1 MEKENL
7 NNKEDAK
14 LTLEDSIE
22 ILTTDDER
30 LKIIGEEIS
39 NETGIAILSKLFE
52 GVTNVSAIA
61 SSLNISVQLVAWH
74 IERLSKVGLIKINR
88 IDMSDKNKE
97 IRHYEP
103 KKLALII
110 MPSSVTKSPAHLSI
124 FKNALK
130 KTYDELPAIA
140 SAIMGGISLYLLQN
154 ILNPEKVMLSDSDRT
169 SLFSIDDKI
178 FISVLG
184 AIGIGFVVWQFKRW
198 KQKRQK
204 FTK

>member
-39 NETGIAILSKLFE
+39 NETGMAILSKLFE

-103 KKLALII
+103 KKL
-110 MPSSVTKSPAHLSI
+110 
-124 FKNALK
+124 
-130 KTYDELPAIA
+130 
-140 SAIMGGISLYLLQN
+140 
-154 ILNPEKVMLSDSDRT
+154 
-169 SLFSIDDKI
+169 
-178 FISVLG
+178 
-184 AIGIGFVVWQFKRW
+184 
-198 KQKRQK
+198 
-204 FTK
+204 